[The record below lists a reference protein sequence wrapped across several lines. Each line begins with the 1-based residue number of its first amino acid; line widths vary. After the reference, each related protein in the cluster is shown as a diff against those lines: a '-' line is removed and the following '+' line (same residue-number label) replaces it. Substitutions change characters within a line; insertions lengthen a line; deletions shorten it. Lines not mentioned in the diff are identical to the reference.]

1 MFCPPRRAKKR
12 YQVMEVCKGVYI
24 HYFKIIPPPLFAL
37 LSFLKIISTLRPDQ
51 DQQNSIQTYCQ
62 LPITI
67 FLWTPK
73 CFISPESFLNFLL
86 NLCIPPWLP
95 KSSKF
100 IVLRLLPIRL
110 WVKKKLSPMFLL
122 LSPKLTG
129 IAHSSQTAF
138 LKIFFP
144 EQKKGGRGLLPK
156 NCQNHKFLINSTIF
170 ATFAVLVY
178 VLLCINL
185 ASSMLRCEGS
195 LTKLIKFSVKRR
207 MCRNNYLK

>member
-95 KSSKF
+95 KSFKF

-110 WVKKKLSPMFLL
+110 WVKKNSPLCFYYYPPSWRELHIPPRQHFWRYFFLSR
-122 LSPKLTG
+122 KREGEDYCQKIAKITG
-129 IAHSSQTAF
+129 F
-138 LKIFFP
+138 W
-144 EQKKGGRGLLPK
+144 
-156 NCQNHKFLINSTIF
+156 
-170 ATFAVLVY
+170 
-178 VLLCINL
+178 
-185 ASSMLRCEGS
+185 
-195 LTKLIKFSVKRR
+195 
-207 MCRNNYLK
+207 

>member
-1 MFCPPRRAKKR
+1 MSSKESEKKVSG
-12 YQVMEVCKGVYI
+12 YGGVQRCLYSL
-24 HYFKIIPPPLFAL
+24 FQNNPPPPLFAL

-95 KSSKF
+95 KSFKF

-110 WVKKKLSPMFLL
+110 WVKKNSPLCFYYYPPSWRELHIPPRQHFWRYFFLSR
-122 LSPKLTG
+122 KR
-129 IAHSSQTAF
+129 
-138 LKIFFP
+138 
-144 EQKKGGRGLLPK
+144 GGRGLLPK

-170 ATFAVLVY
+170 ATFTVLVY